1 MERIIKEAA
10 RELRKELTPAEKIL
24 WKYLREKQLDG
35 HKFRRQQTIGKF
47 IADFICFEK
56 RLIIELDGEV
66 HLSQKE
72 RDSERDDYLKGSGF
86 KVVRFLNGEIEK
98 DIEGVLNKIQ
108 EKLDEPP
115 LAELPRKWKRDG

>member
-10 RELRKELTPAEKIL
+10 RGLRKELTPAEKTL
-24 WKYLREKQLDG
+24 WKYLREKQLG
-35 HKFRRQQTIGKF
+35 FKFRRQQAVGRF

-66 HLSQKE
+66 HFYQKE
-72 RDSERDDYLKGSGF
+72 RDSERDDYLKESGF

-108 EKLDEPP
+108 ENLDEPP
-115 LAELPRKWKRDG
+115 LAELPRKWKRDE

>member
-10 RELRKELTPAEKIL
+10 RGLRKELTPAEKTL
-24 WKYLREKQLDG
+24 WKYLREKQLG
-35 HKFRRQQTIGKF
+35 FKFRRQQAVGRF

-66 HLSQKE
+66 HFYQKE
-72 RDSERDDYLKGSGF
+72 RDSERDDYLKESGF

-108 EKLDEPP
+108 ENLDEPP
-115 LAELPRKWKRDG
+115 LAELPRQWNRDKW